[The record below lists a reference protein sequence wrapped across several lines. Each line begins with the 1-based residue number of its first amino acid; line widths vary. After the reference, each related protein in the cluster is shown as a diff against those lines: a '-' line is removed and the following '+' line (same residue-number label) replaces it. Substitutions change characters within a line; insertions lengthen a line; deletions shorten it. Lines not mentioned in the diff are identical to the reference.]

1 MTSPELE
8 AFLGRTRPA
17 LLGVVGTLR
26 EDGSPHV
33 VPVWYRWD
41 GQAALIWTDERR
53 GWVRNAVR
61 DSRVAFSVQEIQPP
75 FAAVVMHGRVEVRT
89 SDDDATAAEIR
100 RITAPLHRGGPRGGV
115 HRRLGAPADDRR
127 RSSRAPSARGG
138 EGIERR
144 PGRPRGDHSAAGRP
158 HARLRGGRPAR
169 RVPGDQLPRDAVV
182 SPSRRLGAGR

>member
-53 GWVRNAVR
+53 GWVRNVVR
-61 DSRVAFSVQEIQPP
+61 DSRVAFSVQESGPP
-75 FAAVVMHGRVEVRT
+75 FAAVVMHGRAEVST

-100 RITAPLHRGGPRGGV
+100 RITVRYIKEADVEEYIRGWAHLRTIVTIRPDSMSSWGRGY
-115 HRRLGAPADDRR
+115 
-127 RSSRAPSARGG
+127 
-138 EGIERR
+138 
-144 PGRPRGDHSAAGRP
+144 
-158 HARLRGGRPAR
+158 
-169 RVPGDQLPRDAVV
+169 
-182 SPSRRLGAGR
+182 